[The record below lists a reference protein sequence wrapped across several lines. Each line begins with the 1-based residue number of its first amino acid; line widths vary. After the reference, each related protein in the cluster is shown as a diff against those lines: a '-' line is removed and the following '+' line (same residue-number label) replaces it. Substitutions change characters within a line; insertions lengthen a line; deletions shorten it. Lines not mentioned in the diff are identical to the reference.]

1 MADDATDT
9 PTDDAASVDAPEAPD
24 ETTADEA
31 ADAAEPAAATDA
43 GGPADD
49 GDPAEGATATTA
61 AAAKADV
68 PAKADAAAKP
78 KAKPPVARRTVQSR
92 RVTPKGGPTKAAATP
107 KDAPLATS
115 KARDAKKTAEV
126 VDRAVHQPLPPAAYA
141 KGPSP
146 WWVPALMFALLIIG
160 ALLIV
165 ANYAGAFGDPDN
177 LYLVLGL
184 GFILGGIITATQYR

>member
-31 ADAAEPAAATDA
+31 ADAAEPAAASDA
-43 GGPADD
+43 GDPADD
-49 GDPAEGATATTA
+49 GDRAEDAPATTA
-61 AAAKADV
+61 AA
-68 PAKADAAAKP
+68 AKADAAAKP

>member
-24 ETTADEA
+24 EATADEA
-31 ADAAEPAAATDA
+31 ADAAEH
-43 GGPADD
+43 D
-49 GDPAEGATATTA
+49 GAL
-61 AAAKADV
+61 AKAEPSKGESGDAE
-68 PAKADAAAKP
+68 PAKDESAKDEAGAKGAADAKA

-92 RVTPKGGPTKAAATP
+92 RVTPKGGPTKAAAAP
-107 KDAPLATS
+107 KDAPVATS

-146 WWVPALMFALLIIG
+146 WWVPALMFGLLIIG

>member
-24 ETTADEA
+24 ETTAAEA
-31 ADAAEPAAATDA
+31 ADAAEASTASDEVADGGSEPASESTK
-43 GGPADD
+43 
-49 GDPAEGATATTA
+49 AEP
-61 AAAKADV
+61 AAKAG
-68 PAKADAAAKP
+68 ADAAKP

-92 RVTPKGGPTKAAATP
+92 RVTPKGGPTKATATP

-146 WWVPALMFALLIIG
+146 WWVPALMFGLLIVG
-160 ALLIV
+160 AALIV